1 MINQKIIFRILGFLL
16 YIEALMLLFCS
27 AFGFYYHEDDNVAF
41 TIAGGISILV
51 GGLFSCLGRKA
62 EKRFSRRD
70 GYIIVST
77 SWIVFSLVGMLPYI
91 ISGYIPSVTDAFFE
105 TMSGFTTTGASILNN
120 IESLPHG
127 LLFWRSMTQWIGGLG
142 IIFFTI
148 AVLPIFGANG
158 VQLFAAEATG
168 PKHDKVHPRIEVTA
182 KWIWSI
188 YLGLTVVQTF
198 LLSQGGMGWFD
209 SVCHSLTTTA
219 TGGYSTRQ
227 ASIAAYNSPYI
238 EYVTILF
245 MFLSG
250 INFTLLFFLLFKGRV
265 HKLLKDTEFRWYTGI
280 VLSFT
285 LVIAAVL
292 AAQRGG
298 DLEGSFREALFQVVS
313 VQTTTGF
320 MSADYTLWPPVL
332 WFLISLLMYAG
343 ACAGSTSGA
352 FKCIRIAMLFKLVR
366 NEFLRIVHPN
376 AIIPLRI
383 SGQVIHSKAKITL
396 LAFFALYVG
405 VVIGGWGIMVALGL
419 DMTDAYGV
427 VVTSVSNAGP
437 ALGSYGPAYSWA
449 HMPDAAKWFSSFL
462 MLIGRLELFSVLLL
476 FTPGFWKKQ

>member
-51 GGLFSCLGRKA
+51 GGLFSYLGRKA

-77 SWIVFSLVGMLPYI
+77 SWVVFSLVGMLPYI

-188 YLGLTVVQTF
+188 YLGLTVVQVF

-265 HKLLKDTEFRWYTGI
+265 HKLLKDTEFRWYAGI

-292 AAQRGG
+292 AVQRGG

-427 VVTSVSNAGP
+427 VVTSVSNVGP

>member
-188 YLGLTVVQTF
+188 YLGLTVVQVF

-250 INFTLLFFLLFKGRV
+250 INFTLLFFVLFKGRV
-265 HKLLKDTEFRWYTGI
+265 HKLLKDTEFRWYAGI

-292 AAQRGG
+292 AVQRGG
-298 DLEGSFREALFQVVS
+298 DLEGSFRESLFQVVS

-376 AIIPLRI
+376 AVIPLRI
-383 SGQVIHSKAKITL
+383 SGQVIHSRTKITL

-405 VVIGGWGIMVALGL
+405 VVIGGWGVMVALGL

-427 VVTSVSNAGP
+427 VVSSIGNTGP
-437 ALGSYGPAYSWA
+437 ALGTYGPAYSWA

>member
-188 YLGLTVVQTF
+188 YLGLTVVQVF

-292 AAQRGG
+292 AVQRGG

-376 AIIPLRI
+376 AVIPLRI
-383 SGQVIHSKAKITL
+383 SGQVIHSRTKITL

-427 VVTSVSNAGP
+427 VVTSVSNVGP

>member
-51 GGLFSCLGRKA
+51 GGLFSYLGRKA

-105 TMSGFTTTGASILNN
+105 TMSGFTATGASILNN

-188 YLGLTVVQTF
+188 YLGLTVVQVF

-265 HKLLKDTEFRWYTGI
+265 HKLLKDTEFRWYAGI

-292 AAQRGG
+292 AVQRGG

-427 VVTSVSNAGP
+427 VVTSVSNVGP